1 LAALFDRLLSAS
13 FVNQFARI
21 PSGCETR
28 MTNLPE
34 WAPGAMEITTEFLF
48 VGMAMAGPIRVLFKP
63 FDGGYELT
71 PHDRSR
77 VNLGPI
83 ENQSAGLDS
92 GIITSIELLAPRRQH
107 LAT

>member
-1 LAALFDRLLSAS
+1 
-13 FVNQFARI
+13 
-21 PSGCETR
+21 
-28 MTNLPE
+28 
-34 WAPGAMEITTEFLF
+34 MEITTEFLF
-48 VGMAMAGPIRVLFKP
+48 VGMAMAGPMCVPFKP

-92 GIITSIELLAPRRQH
+92 GIITSIELSAPRRQH